1 MGERVNEVKNPKPLL
16 WQPMEFSYVGNLNA
30 VMQNKS
36 GPHCDPSPVHTDK
49 RGNGPPVQNC

>member
-1 MGERVNEVKNPKPLL
+1 MTDEAKDLKLVP
-16 WQPMEFSYVGNLNA
+16 WQPMRLWRVGDLGA

-49 RGNGPPVQNC
+49 RGNGPPPQNC